1 MHVPYRG
8 AAPAVQDLIAGHVSM
23 MFDIQTLAVP
33 QVTAG
38 KVRALAVA
46 APRRLADLPDV
57 PTTAEAGMP
66 ELEGGPWF
74 GLLVPAGTPRPIV
87 EWLNAE
93 ATKAFSS
100 PEMRDRLV
108 AQGLT
113 LPLGSPEDFS
123 ATSRR
128 RPSAG
133 ATSSAPRVF
142 EWSRLEHDPEKW
154 EPVFGKIML
163 EQKLDHDPIQSDRI
177 MV

>member
-1 MHVPYRG
+1 MAEQLKQIAVIDIVHVPYRG
-8 AAPAVQDLIAGHVSM
+8 AAPAVQDLIAGHVSI

-46 APRRLADLPDV
+46 APQRIAALPDV
-57 PTTAEAGMP
+57 PTTAEVGMP

-74 GLLVPAGTPRPIV
+74 GLLVPAATPRPIV

-93 ATKAFSS
+93 ATKAFSA
-100 PEMRDRLV
+100 PDMRERLV

-123 ATSRR
+123 RHIAAETKRWGAVIIA
-128 RPSAG
+128 AG
-133 ATSSAPRVF
+133 IKM
-142 EWSRLEHDPEKW
+142 E
-154 EPVFGKIML
+154 
-163 EQKLDHDPIQSDRI
+163 
-177 MV
+177 